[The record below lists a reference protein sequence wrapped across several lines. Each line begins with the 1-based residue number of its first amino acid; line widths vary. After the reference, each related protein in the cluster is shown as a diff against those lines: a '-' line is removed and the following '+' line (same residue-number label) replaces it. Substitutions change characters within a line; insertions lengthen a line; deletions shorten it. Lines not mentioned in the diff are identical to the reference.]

1 MYVHI
6 SGARAHG
13 SDASGK
19 LIGVELLTWPGAD
32 YDVCGRDSPG
42 HVPS

>member
-1 MYVHI
+1 MYVHLG
-6 SGARAHG
+6 GARPHSG
-13 SDASGK
+13 DGSGK
-19 LIGVELLTWPGAD
+19 LTSVELLTWHGAD